1 MDRGA
6 GGEADARPRPRV
18 RAPTLPLHKLLE
30 ALLLSRLLRSMEDLP
45 QVLFRSVAS
54 VYGPEEAAELR
65 ARVEG
70 KDFPVPAPTQISH
83 ARLKLDVLLM
93 QLRREEW
100 QSLGRVW
107 ITLSS
112 DSSPQ
117 GLDFMVTVEDRIQRP
132 GQVVDATAQELAMF
146 SLSDDLQTSIL
157 PPCVIGSGNSDTAA
171 KFEALLRSV
180 MLDVGHE
187 GLTEYGSRLESH
199 WFLLRLWCGEPRH
212 SRFLPAS
219 RLITPSNKRE
229 REQGVTVTVWVYS
242 GESGSVTRV

>member
-1 MDRGA
+1 MLYTTYLPIPVRAMDHAAGDGA
-6 GGEADARPRPRV
+6 RRRARV
-18 RAPTLPLHKLLE
+18 RAPTMPLHKLLE

-54 VYGPEEAAELR
+54 VYGPEEAKDLR

-70 KDFPVPAPTQISH
+70 KDFAVPAPTQISH

-93 QLRREEW
+93 QLRREQW
-100 QSLGRVW
+100 RSLGRGRVW

-132 GQVVDATAQELAMF
+132 GQVVDATPQELATF

-171 KFEALLRSV
+171 KFEALMRSI

-187 GLTEYGSRLESH
+187 GLTDYGARVIGFCSDFGVESH
-199 WFLLRLWCGEPRH
+199 ITHVSCRDGQ
-212 SRFLPAS
+212 AS
-219 RLITPSNKRE
+219 KRE
-229 REQGVTVTVWVYS
+229 LHKS
-242 GESGSVTRV
+242 